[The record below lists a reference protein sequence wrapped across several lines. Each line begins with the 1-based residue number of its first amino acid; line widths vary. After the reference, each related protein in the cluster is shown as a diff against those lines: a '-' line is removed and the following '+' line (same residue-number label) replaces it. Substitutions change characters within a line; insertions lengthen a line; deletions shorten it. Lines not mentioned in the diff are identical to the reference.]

1 MFTPCPASPTALIS
15 PSLARVANWAPG
27 HSPAGPGRG
36 EGEGGQRGGRR
47 GMGAEEWGFCAD
59 VRALVGA
66 FAAGGAEGGSPG
78 PALGLRRFLA
88 GWEGGGGGLLH
99 AARPPRLEPEAHTRL
114 LFAAAL
120 RELQA
125 AVEGPAP
132 PPLPLPAG
140 GERLET
146 GGTGRGRRR
155 QRRPPAA
162 PDGPSAAEARARARR
177 WGGWYAV
184 ATLWAS
190 QPALHGAGGRPVPVY
205 VPLPALQALDEVLEE
220 AEGLGEPEPAELLL
234 GLLRRDAIVVGACP
248 GADFRTDESVAK
260 SGAQH
265 EAAKE
270 ALPPAKRRVAA
281 PALAHAVREE
291 LWDALEGPLA
301 GAGGGLGAQAAAYAR
316 LLGELRPGAGTGV
329 EECAR
334 QAERLSGL
342 YSAALEEI
350 LGPREGAEPAGGR
363 PAARKGAP
371 QRDAGAG
378 GSGRPLPAAM
388 AVQLDAEDLAL
399 LEAVPQ
405 KHRPKVR
412 RVLEITKRRRLAEEA
427 QAAPGPVD
435 RRAADSAA
443 ARSLVLRRPAGA
455 PERPSESEG
464 ESESGEDYDAEDLE
478 QALLEEL
485 EGPPQK
491 KKPGRDR

>member
-1 MFTPCPASPTALIS
+1 
-15 PSLARVANWAPG
+15 
-27 HSPAGPGRG
+27 
-36 EGEGGQRGGRR
+36 
-47 GMGAEEWGFCAD
+47 MGAEEWGFCAD

-66 FAAGGAEGGSPG
+66 FAAGGTEAGTAHRAEEGSPRR
-78 PALGLRRFLA
+78 ALGLRTFLE
-88 GWEGGGGGLLH
+88 GWQRGGGGLLH

-125 AVEGPAP
+125 PVGAVPSP
-132 PPLPLPAG
+132 HLLPAG
-140 GERLET
+140 GKRLGA
-146 GGTGRGRRR
+146 GGKGRGRQRR
-155 QRRPPAA
+155 QPAA
-162 PDGPSAAEARARARR
+162 PDGPSAAEACARARR

-190 QPALHGAGGRPVPVY
+190 QPAQNGGGGRPVPVY
-205 VPLPALQALDEVLEE
+205 VPLPALQALDEVLAE

-234 GLLRRDAIVVGACP
+234 GLLRRDALVVGACP
-248 GADFRTDESVAK
+248 GADFRTDESVAH

-265 EAAKE
+265 ETP

-281 PALAHAVREE
+281 PALALAVREE
-291 LWDALEGPLA
+291 LWEALGGPLA
-301 GAGGGLGAQAAAYAR
+301 GAGGGLGAQAATYAQ
-316 LLGELRPGAGTGV
+316 LLGALRPGVATGV

-334 QAERLSGL
+334 QAERLSGV

-350 LGPREGAEPAGGR
+350 LGPREASEQAEGR
-363 PAARKGAP
+363 PAARGGAF
-371 QRDAGAG
+371 RGGAGAG
-378 GSGRPLPAAM
+378 SSGRPLPAPI

-427 QAAPGPVD
+427 QGPPGPID

-455 PERPSESEG
+455 PEAPSESE
-464 ESESGEDYDAEDLE
+464 EDSESGEDYDAEDLE
-478 QALLEEL
+478 RDLLEEF
-485 EGPPQK
+485 EGQ
-491 KKPGRDR
+491 